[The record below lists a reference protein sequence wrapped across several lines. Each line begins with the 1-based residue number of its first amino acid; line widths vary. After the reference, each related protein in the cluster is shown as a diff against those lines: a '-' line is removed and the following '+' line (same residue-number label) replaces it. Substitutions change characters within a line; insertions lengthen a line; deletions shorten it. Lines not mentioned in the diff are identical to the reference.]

1 MEHFDSTLWK
11 NKKLCRELILVD
23 LMRGKMTKALTSLQG
38 TFLPFPFSDINPF
51 YFPSLSD
58 ACNAGK
64 D

>member
-1 MEHFDSTLWK
+1 
-11 NKKLCRELILVD
+11 
-23 LMRGKMTKALTSLQG
+23 MRGKMTKALTSLQG

-64 D
+64 DERISHYKGG